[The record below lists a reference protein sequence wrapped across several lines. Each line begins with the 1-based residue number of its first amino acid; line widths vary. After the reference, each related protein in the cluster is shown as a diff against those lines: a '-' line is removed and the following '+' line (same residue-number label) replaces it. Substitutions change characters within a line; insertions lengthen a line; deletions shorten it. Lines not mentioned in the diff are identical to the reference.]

1 MRTLF
6 SFVLAI
12 SVSLMVAAAKPVSIY
27 DFKVKTIKGEELKL
41 KKYEGKVILI
51 VNTASK
57 CGLTPQYEGLQE
69 LYTSYGDKGLVV
81 LGFPCNQFM
90 GQEPGS
96 AEDIE
101 KFCSVKYNVSFPMF
115 EKIEVNGKDANAL
128 YVFLKEQ
135 MPLDGKNDIRWN
147 FEKFLVDKE
156 GKVVKRYSP
165 KMKPVIVY
173 AFLYDTVSNTASNS
187 VYLGSVALG

>member
-165 KMKPVIVY
+165 KMKPVELKADIE
-173 AFLYDTVSNTASNS
+173 S
-187 VYLGSVALG
+187 YL

>member
-1 MRTLF
+1 MIRTLF
-6 SFVLAI
+6 AFLVAI
-12 SVSLMVAAAKPVSIY
+12 STSLSVMATKPVSIY
-27 DFKVKTIKGEELKL
+27 DFKVKTIKGDEVKL

-69 LYTSYGDKGLVV
+69 LYTAYSAKGLVV

-101 KFCSVKYNVSFPMF
+101 NFCSTKYKVTFPLF
-115 EKIEVNGKDANAL
+115 DKIEVNGKDANPL
-128 YVFLKEQ
+128 YVYLKEQ

-147 FEKFLVDKE
+147 FEKFLVDKQ
-156 GKVVKRYSP
+156 GKVVNRYSP
-165 KMKPVIVY
+165 KVKPAELKADIEELMKK
-173 AFLYDTVSNTASNS
+173 
-187 VYLGSVALG
+187 